1 MSSGSLSPTPAE
13 VVSYVFTSSTSKSER
28 DAVDSDG
35 TLSCEE
41 ERLWLELSR
50 KRKRA
55 LKMSEGPQPFSS
67 DLCHEV
73 GKPSSEEA
81 KLEQMTSACKT
92 ILKCIGE
99 DPGREGL
106 LKTPERWAKALLFMT
121 SGYSLS
127 AEKVLNNAVFTEDS
141 HKEIVVVK
149 DISIHSMCEHHM
161 LPFTGRIHVGYI
173 PNGKSKSSSDVFL
186 CFSSLNLTFSG
197 IVFRY
202 HTPILQTIVI
212 GLSKIARIAEVY
224 ARRLQVQERLTRQ
237 IADAMEEA
245 LHPLGVGVVI
255 ESSHFCMVMRGVQQ
269 VDAKTVTSCVRGCFK
284 ANEKTRA
291 EFFNIINGR

>member
-1 MSSGSLSPTPAE
+1 MSSGSHPPTPAE
-13 VVSYVFTSSTSKSER
+13 VSSVSTSSTSKNER
-28 DAVDSDG
+28 DSVDSDG

-50 KRKRA
+50 KRKRT
-55 LKMSEGPQPFSS
+55 LEMSEGPHPFSS

-73 GKPSSEEA
+73 GKPSSEEE
-81 KLEQMTSACKT
+81 KLELMTSACKT

-127 AEKVLNNAVFTEDS
+127 AENVLNNAVFTEDS

-161 LPFTGRIHVGYI
+161 LPFTGRLHVGYI
-173 PNGKSKSSSDVFL
+173 PNGKSKTSLTYFFVSVHCTQLSD
-186 CFSSLNLTFSG
+186 G
-197 IVFRY
+197 
-202 HTPILQTIVI
+202 
-212 GLSKIARIAEVY
+212 
-224 ARRLQVQERLTRQ
+224 
-237 IADAMEEA
+237 
-245 LHPLGVGVVI
+245 
-255 ESSHFCMVMRGVQQ
+255 
-269 VDAKTVTSCVRGCFK
+269 
-284 ANEKTRA
+284 
-291 EFFNIINGR
+291 